1 MISPAMMLLAANLQA
16 LALGATLSPARSA
29 PLVPVTIV
37 VTLTSRERQP
47 LTLEFPTPDLF
58 FVQVRDSK
66 GKALYDSRT
75 GHKPI
80 PIRRTVTF
88 APGRTRLAS
97 FDWNGL
103 SDERRPLETPAS
115 YLVHVEMQTTAST
128 LVVEV
133 PLVLEAPTT
142 IAEVLAAAKPAPATI
157 AGTPERERATMFLR
171 DETGRVALS
180 RPLGILPQGRFLV
193 RGQLERTADG
203 TQFVIER
210 SAPAAENLA
219 PQGTPT
225 PRASATPK

>member
-1 MISPAMMLLAANLQA
+1 MILLALLLAAANLPSI
-16 LALGATLSPARSA
+16 ALGATLSPARVA
-29 PLVPVTIV
+29 PLVPVTIA
-37 VTLTSRERQP
+37 VTLTSRDRQP
-47 LTLEFPTPDLF
+47 VTLEFPTPDLF

-66 GKALYDSRT
+66 GKPFYDSRT

-80 PIRRTVTF
+80 PIRRTSTF
-88 APGRTRLAS
+88 APGTTRLAS

-103 SDERRPLETPAS
+103 SDERRPPEAPAT
-115 YLVHVEMQTTAST
+115 YLIHVEMQMTAST
-128 LVVEV
+128 LVVDV
-133 PLVLEAPTT
+133 PLIFEGPTT
-142 IAEVLAAAKPAPATI
+142 IAAVLAASKPAPATI
-157 AGTPERERATMFLR
+157 AGTPEHEGATMFLR
-171 DETGRVALS
+171 DATGRVALS